1 MPLECKY
8 VLTNPEARNITM
20 VISSYHPGS
29 LGRQHHLVLVGG
41 EQLQIS
47 ALTIGQQLA
56 IRDAIN
62 LDTTTPTFAGF
73 VHQSAQGPGHQLVP
87 KTNAHQL
94 AACEVGM
101 ANKVLQATNPGLVIV
116 DAALAAGND
125 EAVNGGQVVRQL
137 PRLGIPGLELQ

>member
-1 MPLECKY
+1 M
-8 VLTNPEARNITM
+8 
-20 VISSYHPGS
+20 
-29 LGRQHHLVLVGG
+29 GG